1 MFKYVFKRKWCAALS
16 SVVCPG
22 APFGQSF
29 KFNANLD
36 MLRIKSILSEDVQKL
51 FVLMEVLTYPG
62 PVALLVANGQLLDFV
77 GKVTFK
83 VTIEGRTTSW

>member
-1 MFKYVFKRKWCAALS
+1 MPTMVNISQRPSTGKK
-16 SVVCPG
+16 P
-22 APFGQSF
+22 F

-51 FVLMEVLTYPG
+51 FGLMEVLTYPG